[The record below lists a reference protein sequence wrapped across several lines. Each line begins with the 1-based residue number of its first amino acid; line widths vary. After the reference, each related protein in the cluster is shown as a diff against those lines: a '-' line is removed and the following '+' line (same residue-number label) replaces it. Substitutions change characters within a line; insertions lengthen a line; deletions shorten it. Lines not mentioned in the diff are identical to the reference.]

1 MTNDE
6 PRITDMAVYKKF
18 EDLPI
23 WKLAKDLTVK
33 IYQLTKNEKFRRDYS
48 LVDQIRRASISISS
62 NIAEGFERGSK
73 KEFIQF
79 LYIAKGSLGE
89 MRSQLQISYELGY
102 LNNKNLNTLLSQS
115 YNLSNQL
122 GAFISSIKRR
132 IKT

>member
-1 MTNDE
+1 
-6 PRITDMAVYKKF
+6 MAVYEKF
-18 EDLPI
+18 EDLPV

-33 IYQLTKNEKFRRDYS
+33 IYQLTKEQKFRRDYG

-89 MRSQLQISYELGY
+89 VRSQLQICFELGY
-102 LNNKNLNTLLSQS
+102 VNKENLNMLLSQT
-115 YNLSNQL
+115 YDLSNQL
-122 GAFISSIKRR
+122 GAFISSIKKRVR
-132 IKT
+132 S

>member
-1 MTNDE
+1 M
-6 PRITDMAVYKKF
+6 PVYEKF
-18 EDLPI
+18 EDLPV

-33 IYQLTKNEKFRRDYS
+33 IYKITKGEKFRRDYG

-89 MRSQLQISYELGY
+89 VRSQLQVCFELGY
-102 LNNKNLNTLLSQS
+102 INKENLNSLLSQS
-115 YNLSNQL
+115 YDLSNQL
-122 GAFISSIKRR
+122 GAFISSIKKR
-132 IKT
+132 IRS

>member
-1 MTNDE
+1 
-6 PRITDMAVYKKF
+6 MAVYEKF
-18 EDLPI
+18 EDLPV

-33 IYQLTKNEKFRRDYS
+33 IYQLTKEQKFRRDYG

-89 MRSQLQISYELGY
+89 VRSQLQICFELGY
-102 LNNKNLNTLLSQS
+102 INKENLNVLLSQS
-115 YNLSNQL
+115 YDLSNQL
-122 GAFISSIKRR
+122 GAFISSIKKRVR
-132 IKT
+132 G